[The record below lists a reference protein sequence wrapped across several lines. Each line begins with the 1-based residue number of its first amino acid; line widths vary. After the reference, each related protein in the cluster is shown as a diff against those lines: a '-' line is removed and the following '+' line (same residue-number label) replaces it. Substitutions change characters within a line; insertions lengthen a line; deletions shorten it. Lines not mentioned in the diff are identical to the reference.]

1 MKWHV
6 TQGAAA
12 FLAAGCANMS
22 LEPSGFLEQFEQ
34 LQPAPELQVAFI
46 PDEVR
51 WWEQSGLDWSLYSRV
66 AVTPVEWRPVSKR
79 ARRVSAKTAER
90 LCEDFHEKLSERLVK
105 PTASEG
111 RSVTVRAAITDVA
124 ASSVLLNIVT
134 LIVLFPI
141 DMGGIRGEIEVRDT
155 TTGELLAAMSA
166 YREGTPFLLLE
177 CFSRYGHARHGM
189 KKWTGVLE
197 RSMSAIEP
205 NHD

>member
-1 MKWHV
+1 
-6 TQGAAA
+6 
-12 FLAAGCANMS
+12 MS

-134 LIVLFPI
+134 LIALFPI